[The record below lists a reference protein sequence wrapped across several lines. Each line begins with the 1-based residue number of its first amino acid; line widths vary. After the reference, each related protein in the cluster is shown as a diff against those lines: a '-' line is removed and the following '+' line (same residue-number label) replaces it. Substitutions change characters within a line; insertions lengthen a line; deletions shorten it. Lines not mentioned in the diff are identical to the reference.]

1 MTILDEPHTRTEPK
15 FPIVASEPTP
25 EKPILFTR
33 RGIDKFLIS
42 FGVLAAVVFAVAGA
56 LLSWGSNFS
65 ADYVHDEL
73 TSQRITFP
81 AEEALLEEGRTD
93 LVKYAGQPLD
103 TGDKAEAYASYI
115 NGHLENTGAKYAV
128 DGGDPL
134 TYAELGG
141 PERAARAAVT
151 EATEA
156 GASAD
161 EIAALQAE
169 SDQIS
174 ADRNTLF
181 KGETLRGLLLSAY
194 AWATVGTIAGY
205 AAIGAFV
212 AAALMAVLVVM
223 GVVHYRRMTHHTV
236 RTA

>member
-1 MTILDEPHTRTEPK
+1 MTMLDEPTTKVYMNHVTPTET
-15 FPIVASEPTP
+15 SP
-25 EKPILFTR
+25 EKPIQFTR
-33 RGIDKFLIS
+33 RGIDKFLIA
-42 FGVLAAVVFAVAGA
+42 FGLLAAVVFAVAGA
-56 LLSWGSNFS
+56 LLTWGSNFS

-81 AEEALLEEGRTD
+81 DEASLLEEGRDD

-103 TGDKAEAYASYI
+103 TGEEAEAYASYI
-115 NGHLENTGAKYAV
+115 DGHLENTGAKYAT

-141 PERAARAAVT
+141 PERAARAAVA

-156 GASAD
+156 GAPAE

-174 ADRNTLF
+174 ADRNSLF

-194 AWATVGTIAGY
+194 AWGTVGTIAGY

-212 AAALMAVLVVM
+212 AAGLMAILVVM